1 MLNQSSTEF
10 LTQFAATSQGE
21 RVLSGCLHLPP
32 AALIPSIGVVVCPPF
47 GYEAICSHRA
57 LRAFSMQFAQ
67 LGMPTLRFDYHGTGD
82 SVGDDLQPQRV
93 EAWIASIAAAVEHLR
108 HSAKVDQIAL
118 VGVRLGALLA
128 MAFASRRSDIA
139 AVVAVAPVVS
149 GRAYIRE
156 LKILQTSLQLNP
168 DPNAKNLPLTTA
180 NREALGFALSEQT
193 VVSLSTMDAAD
204 LPCVAP
210 ALLIVDRTDLGNTK
224 GLAAIQQSKGATVTR
239 QAVDGYVE
247 MMLDPHKMKTPVAM
261 LQATCDWLQALSPT
275 SASMP
280 GVTFDDQNSSALLTA
295 ATTWTESNCIVDS
308 RMPLAAVTTQT
319 NIKSA
324 DHAVLMLNAG
334 AVHHIGPNRLY
345 VRLARQLAVHG
356 VASMR
361 IDLAGI
367 GDSSALLSRD
377 ENNVYA
383 AGAVADVRAAVR
395 VLRQTYR
402 RVSVLGLCS
411 GAYHALKTAVAGE
424 NFEHVVMINP
434 LVFFWRDGMS
444 LDSTESHV
452 VADAQQYAASLKSA
466 DKWKKLFRGD
476 VNLRHVAH
484 VVAQRAIQRGRFAVR
499 DVARHVGVKVGDE
512 DLGFDIQQ
520 IVKRGDKLHWIFADS
535 DPGHELL
542 VEQGGTV
549 IEKLQKAGRLSVDV
563 INGADHTFTA
573 LWTHPLLL
581 SCVLKCLEIRQ

>member
-1 MLNQSSTEF
+1 MLNQASTE
-10 LTQFAATSQGE
+10 LRTQFAATSQGQP
-21 RVLSGCLHLPP
+21 VLSGCLHLPP
-32 AALIPSIGVVVCPPF
+32 AAMIPSIGVVVCPPF

-57 LRAFSMQFAQ
+57 LRALSMHFAQ
-67 LGMPTLRFDYHGTGD
+67 IGMPTLRFDYHGTGD
-82 SVGDDLQPQRV
+82 SAGDDLQPQRV

-108 HSAKVDQIAL
+108 RSAKVDQIAL
-118 VGVRLGALLA
+118 VGVRLGALLV
-128 MAFASRRSDIA
+128 MTLASRRSDIA
-139 AVVAVAPVVS
+139 AVVAVAPVLS

-168 DPNAKNLPLTTA
+168 DPNPNNMPMTTA

-193 VVSLSTMDAAD
+193 VVSLSTMDATD

-224 GLAAIQQSKGATVTR
+224 GLADRQQSKGADVVR

-247 MMLDPHKMKTPVAM
+247 MMLDPHKMKTPAVM
-261 LQATCDWLQALSPT
+261 LQVTSSWLQRLT
-275 SASMP
+275 LTGASLP
-280 GVTFDDQNSSALLTA
+280 GVKGSDYNTDSLLVADNTSVQ
-295 ATTWTESNCIVDS
+295 SNGIVAS
-308 RMPLAAVTTQT
+308 HTRLAAVIT
-319 NIKSA
+319 NPAKGSA

-411 GAYHALKTAVAGE
+411 GAYHALKAAVAGE

-466 DKWKKLFRGD
+466 DKWRKLFRGD
-476 VNLRHVAH
+476 VNLRHVAY

-549 IEKLQKAGRLSVDV
+549 VEKLQKAGRISVDV

-573 LWTHPLLL
+573 LWTHPQLL
-581 SCVLKCLEIRQ
+581 SRILKCFEIRQ